1 MQENFLPVLLGGDLN
16 CYSMARAFYEACGI
30 PSLVLGKERLGI
42 VRHSRYLA
50 FREVPDLGEKATFCG
65 ALRSLAKETAGKRRL
80 LLACTDEYVRLV
92 IENQKTLLPDYILPY
107 PDENALPLLKKDE
120 FYRQCAHYGIPY
132 PETLALAELPTFEEI
147 AAIGRDLTYPHII
160 KPSVSDAYWRYPF
173 AGMQKAYLAHNM
185 HEAESIFASIFRS
198 GYPFP
203 VLAQRYIG
211 GKGSAAKTLTLYF
224 DCHGRLALRAA
235 ARILLEEQTPRGK
248 GNYAA
253 AVTCPIPRVAE
264 PLARMLTAIGYRG
277 FANFDL
283 RCDADGR
290 EYVLEINL
298 RQGRSNYHLTA
309 AGCNPA
315 ALLYRDLI
323 LKETLSPQDTKEEV
337 LYHTA
342 PLSLLRHYTE
352 SEEDARLLRRLGAAG
367 KAVSPFFAPTDL
379 FYSPLRLG
387 YVAAHM
393 YRQRGKFRRY
403 AVRYR

>member
-1 MQENFLPVLLGGDLN
+1 L
-16 CYSMARAFYEACGI
+16 
-30 PSLVLGKERLGI
+30 
-42 VRHSRYLA
+42 
-50 FREVPDLGEKATFCG
+50 
-65 ALRSLAKETAGKRRL
+65 
-80 LLACTDEYVRLV
+80 
-92 IENQKTLLPDYILPY
+92 
-107 PDENALPLLKKDE
+107 
-120 FYRQCAHYGIPY
+120 
-132 PETLALAELPTFEEI
+132 
-147 AAIGRDLTYPHII
+147 
-160 KPSVSDAYWRYPF
+160 
-173 AGMQKAYLAHNM
+173 
-185 HEAESIFASIFRS
+185 
-198 GYPFP
+198 P
-203 VLAQRYIG
+203 VLAQEYIG

-224 DCHGRLALRAA
+224 DRHGRLALRAA

-264 PLARMLTAIGYRG
+264 PLSKMLTAIGYRG

-283 RCDADGR
+283 RCDADGQ

-323 LKETLSPQDTKEEV
+323 LEEPLSPQDAKEEV

-342 PLSLLRHYTE
+342 PLSLLYHYTE
-352 SEEDARLLRRLGAAG
+352 SDEDARLLRRLWAAG
-367 KAVSPFFAPTDL
+367 KTASPFYAPTD
-379 FYSPLRLG
+379 FFHDPIRFA

-393 YRQRGKFRRY
+393 YRQREKFRRY

>member
-1 MQENFLPVLLGGDLN
+1 MQKDFLPVLLGGDLN
-16 CYSMARAFYEACGI
+16 CYSMARAFYEACGT

-42 VRHSRYLA
+42 VRHSRYLT
-50 FREVPDLGEKATFCG
+50 FREVPRLGEGRVFLQ
-65 ALRSLAKETAGKRRL
+65 ALRALAAETAGKNRL
-80 LLACTDEYVRLV
+80 LVACTDEYVRLV
-92 IENQKTLLPDYILPY
+92 IENRKTLLPDYILLY
-107 PDENALPLLKKDE
+107 PQENALPLLEKDE

-132 PETLALAELPTFEEI
+132 PQTLTLTELPTFDEI
-147 AAIGRDLTYPHII
+147 AAIGHELTYPHII
-160 KPSVSDAYWRYPF
+160 KPSVSDAYWHYPF
-173 AGMQKAYLAHNM
+173 AGMQKVYLAHNM
-185 HEAESIFASIFRS
+185 HEAECIFASIFRA
-198 GYPFP
+198 GYPLP

-211 GKGSAAKTLTLYF
+211 GEGSTAKTLTLYF
-224 DCHGRLALRAA
+224 DRHGRLAMRAA

-264 PLARMLTAIGYRG
+264 PLAKMLTAMDYRG

-283 RCDADGR
+283 RCDADGQ

-323 LKETLSPQDTKEEV
+323 LGEALVPQDADTEV

-342 PLSLLRHYTE
+342 PLSLLRRYIE
-352 SEEDARLLRRLGAAG
+352 SEEDARLLGRLR
-367 KAVSPFFAPTDL
+367 AVSPFFARADL
-379 FYSPLRLG
+379 LHNPLRLA

-393 YRQRGKFRRY
+393 YRQRGKFHRY